1 MKKLLVLFAAFTIA
15 LSTAESKADTLT
27 ATLDVGA
34 GAGVAVFVPLAGVET
49 FTYTNT
55 FTDLSL
61 GSKTFLDVFNV
72 DFNATFAKIG
82 GIDVLSITDVCINV
96 SLLNA
101 PTGCPALAFTFADI
115 SAGPANLLTAFGG
128 VSAFVNAG
136 VANFD
141 IGGASIGGGGAVFN
155 FPCDPGTTGNP
166 SPVPEPGTLS
176 MMATGLLGAAGAVR
190 RKLKA

>member
-1 MKKLLVLFAAFTIA
+1 MNKLLVLFAAFTIA
-15 LSTAESKADTLT
+15 ISTTNAHADTLN

-34 GAGVAVFVPLAGVET
+34 GAGAVVFVPVGGVES

-72 DFNATFAKIG
+72 DLNATFADVA

-101 PTGCPALAFTFADI
+101 PAGCPNLAFTFADLGV
-115 SAGPANLLTAFGG
+115 GPANLLSAFGG
-128 VSAFVNAG
+128 VNAFVNAG

-155 FPCDPGTTGNP
+155 FPGTP

-190 RKLKA
+190 RKMRG